1 MHSLA
6 PYTVRVYDRTL
17 AGPMDEKY
25 HKLGSIRG
33 KDLLSII
40 KDFAESNKAIYQEIK
55 LDSGKKTVKFSD
67 LKVIDRTIYGLI
79 EYGEYGIK
87 GKVVNIPSGS
97 TVYSKKKDD
106 SDISQLYFNFTI
118 PKNETKGVC
127 LFHNIHGRGVKGII
141 DQLLNEYFHDKTK
154 GLKIQIRPLTY
165 EKAVEDWMKHSKIK
179 ELRLTKYSPKSEVSD
194 QVDQL
199 AENTVEIKFKPKE
212 KGGSFGSFW
221 DFSKSK
227 NRKGRLSGAVD
238 ILEEYCT
245 SVKAVVEFEG
255 RKRVFS
261 LSSEEL
267 PVSSIDFDEDDVK
280 MDEGAPMLN
289 SLHEFSTQL
298 IDDILSTM

>member
-6 PYTVRVYDRTL
+6 PYTVRVFDRAL
-17 AGPMDEKY
+17 PGPLDEKY
-25 HKLGSIRG
+25 HKLGSVRG
-33 KDLLSII
+33 KDVLTII
-40 KDFAESNKAIYQEIK
+40 KDFAESKKASYHE
-55 LDSGKKTVKFSD
+55 LEMDSGKKTIKFSN
-67 LKVIDRTIYGLI
+67 LKVINRTIYGVI

-87 GKVVNIPSGS
+87 GKVVNVPTGS
-97 TVYSKKKDD
+97 TVYSKNKED
-106 SDISQLYFNFTI
+106 SDVSQLYFNFTI
-118 PKNETKGVC
+118 PKGETKGVC

-141 DQLLNEYFHDKTK
+141 DQLINEYFHDKTK

-165 EKAVEDWMKHSKIK
+165 EKAVEDWMKYSQVK

-199 AENTVEIKFKPKE
+199 TENTAEITYKPKK

-227 NRKGRLSGAVD
+227 TRKGKHRGAVD
-238 ILEEYCT
+238 ILGEYCS

-261 LSSEEL
+261 LSSDEI
-267 PVSSIDFDEDDVK
+267 PVSSIEFDEDDVE
-280 MDEGAPMLN
+280 MDEGAPKLK
-289 SLHEFSTQL
+289 SLHEYSYQL
-298 IDDILSTM
+298 VDDILSSM